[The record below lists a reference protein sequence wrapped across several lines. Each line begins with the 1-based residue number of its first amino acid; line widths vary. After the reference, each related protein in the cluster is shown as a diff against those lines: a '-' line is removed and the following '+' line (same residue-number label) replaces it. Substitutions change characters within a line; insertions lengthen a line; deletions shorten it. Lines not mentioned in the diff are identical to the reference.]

1 MFALVVRFY
10 LRDEEAA
17 RGLRQSSRG
26 DQPRR
31 SGKASQVR
39 LSMRYI
45 R

>member
-17 RGLRQSSRG
+17 KGFDNLVEGPS
-26 DQPRR
+26 RR
-31 SGKASQVR
+31 SGKASRVR
-39 LSMRYI
+39 FSMRYI